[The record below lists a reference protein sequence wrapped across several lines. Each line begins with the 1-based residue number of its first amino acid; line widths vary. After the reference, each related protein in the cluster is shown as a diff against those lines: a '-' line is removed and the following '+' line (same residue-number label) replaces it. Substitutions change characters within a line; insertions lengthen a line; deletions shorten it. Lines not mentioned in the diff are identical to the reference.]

1 MIRTVVAGLG
11 YFSQFHIDAWQ
22 THPGATIVGVIDRD
36 AERAKT
42 VGTALDT
49 LFSTDL
55 PDLVVRTR
63 TDVLDIVAPPTAHV
77 NLIRAV
83 LGKVPIVICQKPFCT
98 SVEEA
103 DAIIQEA
110 AGTGTQIVIHENFR
124 FQPWYRD
131 LKDHLDRGDFGQIY
145 GARFALR
152 PGDGRG
158 PDAYLD
164 RQPTFQTMPRLL
176 VHETAVHFIDL
187 FGWLLGD
194 IQSVYADLRRLN
206 PAIAGEDAGTL
217 LMQHASGAQSVFDG
231 NRLTDHVADNPRLTM
246 GEFELTCEAGTIMI
260 DGAGVL
266 RFRGFGS
273 ATWTALPATHPVD
286 DASFG
291 GGCVFALI
299 GHVIDHFQTGRA
311 LENEAADY
319 LPVMRVS
326 DAAYL
331 SASEGRK
338 ILL

>member
-22 THPGATIVGVIDRD
+22 AHPGATIVGVIDRD
-36 AERAKT
+36 AGRAKT

-49 LFSTDL
+49 LYSTNL

-77 NLIRAV
+77 TLIRAV
-83 LGKVPIVICQKPFCT
+83 LGKVPMVICQKPFCT

-131 LKDHLDRGDFGQIY
+131 LNDHLDRGDFGQIY

-187 FGWLLGD
+187 FSWLLGD

-260 DGAGVL
+260 DGAGLL
-266 RFRGFGS
+266 RFREFRS
-273 ATWTALPATHPVD
+273 AAWTALPATHPVD
-286 DASFG
+286 DSSFG